1 MLLSGPDSKKYQ
13 TVLQFKRS
21 IRENPDMFSK
31 SIISKETANSK
42 NRIDKDEYGEIAANQ
57 LKVKSI
63 NFSKEQITTIVNSY
77 QAGISVGKIKERFD
91 CSEFAIR
98 KVLKD
103 RNVEI
108 IKCPAQSKLDVK
120 VIADMYHNMY
130 SLNQIA
136 KQFGVSRHTVGKVL
150 KNHGVELRKRSDYN

>member
-1 MLLSGPDSKKYQ
+1 
-13 TVLQFKRS
+13 
-21 IRENPDMFSK
+21 MFSK

-42 NRIDKDEYGEIAANQ
+42 REIDEYGEIAVNQ

-77 QAGISVGKIKERFD
+77 QSGISVEKIKERFD

-98 KVLKD
+98 KVLKNQ
-103 RNVEI
+103 NVEI
-108 IKCPAQSKLDVK
+108 VKCPAQSKLDVK

-150 KNHGVELRKRSDYN
+150 KNHGVTLRKRSDYN